1 MSEVIFVEYLKSF
14 GLTGQEAVIYEVLL
28 KNEAMTGYEVA
39 KETGISRSNVYNSM
53 SGLVEKGAAYQVKG
67 NPVRYVCVS
76 VGKFCDH
83 TLYELEQRADYLKEH
98 APKPQPARDGYITIQ
113 GERHIRDVLR
123 DMLVSC
129 EKRVY
134 FMAQA
139 EIMQFFDKELKRLA
153 DSGKKVVLLTEGYEL
168 PGAVIYQ
175 TKPEEDQIRMIIDS
189 SKVLT
194 GELRGSNSDTCLY
207 SGQANLIAV
216 MKEALK
222 NKITLIE
229 MNKED

>member
-1 MSEVIFVEYLKSF
+1 MPDVMFAEYLKSF
-14 GLTGQEAVIYEVLL
+14 GLTGQEAAIYEVLL

-67 NPVRYVCVS
+67 NPVRYVGVS

-98 APKPQPARDGYITIQ
+98 APKPQPVREGYITIQ

-123 DMLVSC
+123 DMLAGC

-134 FMAQA
+134 FMAEA
-139 EIMQFFDKELKRLA
+139 KVMQLFDKELKQLA
-153 DSGKKVVLLTEGYEL
+153 EAGKKVVLLTEGYAL
-168 PGAVIYQ
+168 KGAVLYQ
-175 TKPEEDQIRMIIDS
+175 TKPEEDQIRLITDS
-189 SKVLT
+189 SRVLT